1 MKAGF
6 LLGCNKQGNFLIGK
20 KSCIFAGGKRIVHN
34 AYYYSNH
41 MDNNLKTKIDELV
54 GEIAK
59 ITDLHHRIDILN
71 YMEQQSS
78 YMLWL
83 LEDELHIDNDSHN
96 V

>member
-1 MKAGF
+1 
-6 LLGCNKQGNFLIGK
+6 
-20 KSCIFAGGKRIVHN
+20 
-34 AYYYSNH
+34 